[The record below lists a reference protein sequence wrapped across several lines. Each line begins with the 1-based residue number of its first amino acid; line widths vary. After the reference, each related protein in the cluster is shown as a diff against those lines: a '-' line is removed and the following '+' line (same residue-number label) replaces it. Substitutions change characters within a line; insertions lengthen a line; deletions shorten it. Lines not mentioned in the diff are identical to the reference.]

1 VAGISDLAAKVRGS
15 TNPMNVVK
23 ATFEALS
30 TQQTPEEI
38 ARARGLKV
46 VDVEERYYGHTTS
59 QK

>member
-1 VAGISDLAAKVRGS
+1 
-15 TNPMNVVK
+15 MNVVK